1 MISINMLSLIML
13 SKFPFFVQIS
23 FALSLALFLVA
34 WSLSVIQALKNKKH
48 RILAILPITQP
59 LLAIGGLFVSSGRK
73 KDKAPGLLL
82 IGALLIFWLGPIGA
96 ENLER
101 RRLLSWVDQLES
113 SGFSV
118 DLKSAFSSN
127 EPVADDENIWMSP
140 FLNPLYL
147 YAKEL
152 SNHGSSKPSSPEVR
166 SGLDRYESMEPKQ
179 APIRIQFKTNDPNIA
194 GSKSFHRLLQNAVS
208 VLHNSNPETQQL
220 QPALDLYSAA
230 SVMHEF
236 YEGQSETFEMLEDAV
251 SREKGDYYYDFDQ
264 HPFEILL
271 PHLGYLKKFAIALNE
286 RMTVNL
292 ILGNPESAWKDWKTL
307 SQLLKAQDREADLLI
322 TRLVQLAQYQI
333 TINSI
338 HVAQSLG
345 VWDVEQWKV
354 IENELEGWNLRKK
367 MADAML
373 MEIPL
378 LASAAKYSAN
388 YIPKDKNDLLN
399 EVSNGLGVGRLDQ
412 NNLLVGEMIF
422 AIDLWNAISPATLRA
437 TIHAEMRSKLEEQ
450 VSNCKETF
458 HLFEKNE
465 SESQQAGDNSSLSFS
480 FVEPQNLEDSS
491 NDQSV
496 LPSILSIYEK
506 TLMGETRV
514 NLARLACRLEMYR
527 KSNGKYPDSLTLI
540 QESGL
545 EDIHY
550 ETFGDKGF
558 SMEIDLPDWL
568 KNHDTQI
575 WTITG
580 ESLQLPEYTLLGD

>member
-1 MISINMLSLIML
+1 MASE
-13 SKFPFFVQIS
+13 VVGS
-23 FALSLALFLVA
+23 FGVGLDPNSTD
-34 WSLSVIQALKNKKH
+34 
-48 RILAILPITQP
+48 TQR
-59 LLAIGGLFVSSGRK
+59 VSS
-73 KDKAPGLLL
+73 
-82 IGALLIFWLGPIGA
+82 
-96 ENLER
+96 
-101 RRLLSWVDQLES
+101 RLS
-113 SGFSV
+113 
-118 DLKSAFSSN
+118 
-127 EPVADDENIWMSP
+127 
-140 FLNPLYL
+140 
-147 YAKEL
+147 
-152 SNHGSSKPSSPEVR
+152 
-166 SGLDRYESMEPKQ
+166 
-179 APIRIQFKTNDPNIA
+179 IRIKFKTNDPNIA
-194 GSKSFHRLLQNAVS
+194 GNKSFHRLLQNAVS
-208 VLHNSNPETQQL
+208 VLHNATPEAQQL
-220 QPALDLYSAA
+220 QPAMDLYSAA
-230 SVMHEF
+230 TIMREY
-236 YEGQSETFEMLEDAV
+236 YEGQSETFEMLEDAFT
-251 SREKGDYYYDFDQ
+251 RGRGDYYYDFDR

-271 PHLGYLKKFAIALNE
+271 PHLSYLKKFAIALNE
-286 RMTVNL
+286 RMTVDL

-307 SQLLKAQDREADLLI
+307 SQLVKALDRDADLLI

-345 VWDVEQWKV
+345 VWDVEQWKA
-354 IENELEGWNLRKK
+354 IEKELEGWNLRKK
-367 MADAML
+367 MADAMQ
-373 MEIPL
+373 MEITM
-378 LASAAKYSAN
+378 LASVAKYSAN
-388 YIPKDKNDLLN
+388 FIPKDKNDILN

-545 EDIHY
+545 EEIHY
-550 ETFGDKGF
+550 ETVGDKGF